1 MTQHH
6 TDSATQADQD
16 LTTGSGSR
24 PRKSKTAHIIS
35 HTHWDRE
42 WYLPYEKHHMR
53 LVQLVDSLL
62 DQLDEGLDYKS
73 FYLDGQTIIIE
84 DYLQVRPEQKE
95 RLEKHIRNG
104 RIVIG
109 PWYILQDAFLTSGE
123 ANVRNM
129 QVGHQDA
136 KRYGTP
142 SKIGYFPDTFGL
154 VGQTPQLMLQS
165 GIDNVF
171 FGRGVKP
178 TGFNNTVSDEGYE
191 SSFSELMW
199 EGPDGSKVL
208 GVLFANWYSNGNE
221 VPVDEASARKFW
233 ETKLAD
239 AEKYA
244 STNELL
250 YMNGCD
256 HQPIQR
262 DLPEAIRMAEQLYP
276 NIEFVHSNFPDYLE
290 ALKGNAEHELSTVK
304 GELRSQRTDGW
315 GTLVNTASARVY
327 LKQMNQ
333 LGQAMLEKV
342 AEPLASYAYLLGRAY
357 PHDQLTYAWK
367 TLMQNHPHDS
377 ICGCSVDEVH
387 REMVTRFDKSRH
399 VAEALVEESSSQIA
413 NSVDTSIFSNY
424 GAEACPLITFNT
436 TGWERSG
443 VVQMELDA
451 ARRYFRDGYS
461 LEEMALQMN
470 EIDLSNRILV
480 DEHGASI
487 PCTVED
493 LGLQFGYD
501 LPDDRFRQPYS
512 CRRVR
517 ITFEAEKVPALGLK
531 TYAWVRSEGIS
542 NEEVH
547 DGQLSNEATLQHK
560 EHGMENEHLS
570 VVIADNGSFSITD
583 KRTGRTYHDLGIY
596 EDVGDIGNEY
606 MFKQP
611 ENEVARTTQDLVAE
625 IRVIENTVY
634 RISYEMVHHWEVP
647 ESADELLD
655 REQRE
660 LIYYPYRKSKRSVS
674 MIPFKIR
681 TVVSLSRSGKGIH
694 METTFNNQAKDHR
707 VRALFPT
714 DLKTAVH
721 HADSMFEIATR
732 DNMPAPEWQNP
743 SNTQHQQSFVDVSED
758 QAGLVVANLGLNE
771 YEVLQDGRNT
781 IAVTL
786 LRAVGELGDWGLF
799 PTPEAQCLGEH
810 SFQLEIIPHHGRAAA
825 ADAYIEAYQFQ
836 VPWTR
841 IQTEVH
847 PGDLTPSHSLLAW
860 QGEGLAFS
868 SLKVNVDSGDLM
880 LRWYNM
886 TTEATTLRLAVTS
899 TSSLPWEAMYK
910 SNVLEEEGETYEAS
924 QIEGASSV
932 SFASKEWIMQTGA
945 CEIVTVGLRR

>member
-1 MTQHH
+1 MTKKK
-6 TDSATQADQD
+6 
-16 LTTGSGSR
+16 R
-24 PRKSKTAHIIS
+24 AHIIS

-53 LVQLVDSLL
+53 LIQLVDSLL
-62 DQLDEGLDYKS
+62 DQLDEGSDYKS

-129 QVGHQDA
+129 QVGHKDA

-154 VGQTPQLMLQS
+154 VGQTPQLMQQS

-178 TGFNNTVSDEGYE
+178 TGFNNTVSDAGYE

-276 NIEFVHSNFPDYLE
+276 DIEFIHSNFPDYLN
-290 ALKGNAEHELSTVK
+290 ALRASAEHELSTVK

-333 LGQAMLEKV
+333 LGQTMLEKV
-342 AEPLASYAYLLGRAY
+342 AEPLATYAYLLGHAY

-399 VAEALVEESSSQIA
+399 VAEALIEESTSHIA
-413 NSVDTSIFSNY
+413 TAVDTSIFERY
-424 GAEACPLITFNT
+424 GEQARPVVVFNT

-451 ARRYFRDGYS
+451 ARLYFRDGYT
-461 LEEMALQMN
+461 LEEMAAQMKAV
-470 EIDLSNRILV
+470 DLSGRILV
-480 DEHGASI
+480 DEEGTQI

-512 CRRVR
+512 CRSVLIR
-517 ITFEAEKVPALGLK
+517 FETENVAAFGLK
-531 TYAWVRSEGIS
+531 TYALVNSVGHAKSGSQPKTDTLLCGERS
-542 NEEVH
+542 
-547 DGQLSNEATLQHK
+547 
-560 EHGMENEHLS
+560 MENQHMI
-570 VVIADNGSFSITD
+570 VTIADNGSFTLTD
-583 KRTGRTYHDLGIY
+583 KRSGRTYKDLGVY
-596 EDVGDIGNEY
+596 ENVGDIGNEY

-611 ENEVARTTQDLVAE
+611 ENEVARTTEALQAE
-625 IRVIENTVY
+625 IRVLEDT
-634 RISYEMVHHWEVP
+634 SYLTSFEVIHHWEIP
-647 ESADELLD
+647 ESADEMLD
-655 REQRE
+655 QEQRE
-660 LIYYPYRKSKRSVS
+660 LIYYPHRKAQRSAK
-674 MIPFKIR
+674 MIPLQIR
-681 TVVSLSRSGKGIH
+681 TVISLSRNGKGVQ

-714 DLKTAVH
+714 DLVSAVH
-721 HADSMFEIATR
+721 HVDSMFEIATR
-732 DNMPAPEWQNP
+732 DN
-743 SNTQHQQSFVDVSED
+743 
-758 QAGLVVANLGLNE
+758 
-771 YEVLQDGRNT
+771 
-781 IAVTL
+781 TL
-786 LRAVGELGDWGLF
+786 HRSG
-799 PTPEAQCLGEH
+799 
-810 SFQLEIIPHHGRAAA
+810 
-825 ADAYIEAYQFQ
+825 
-836 VPWTR
+836 R
-841 IQTEVH
+841 IQAI
-847 PGDLTPSHSLLAW
+847 HSI
-860 QGEGLAFS
+860 
-868 SLKVNVDSGDLM
+868 N
-880 LRWYNM
+880 R
-886 TTEATTLRLAVTS
+886 
-899 TSSLPWEAMYK
+899 
-910 SNVLEEEGETYEAS
+910 VL
-924 QIEGASSV
+924 
-932 SFASKEWIMQTGA
+932 WM
-945 CEIVTVGLRR
+945 

>member
-1 MTQHH
+1 MTKKK
-6 TDSATQADQD
+6 
-16 LTTGSGSR
+16 R
-24 PRKSKTAHIIS
+24 AHIIS

-53 LVQLVDSLL
+53 LIQLVDSLL
-62 DQLDEGLDYKS
+62 DQLDEGSDYKS
-73 FYLDGQTIIIE
+73 FYLDGQTIIID

-129 QVGHQDA
+129 QVGHKDA

-154 VGQTPQLMLQS
+154 VGQTPQLMQQS

-178 TGFNNTVSDEGYE
+178 TGFNNTVSDAGYE

-221 VPVDEASARKFW
+221 VPVDEESARKFW

-262 DLPEAIRMAEQLYP
+262 DLPEAIRMAEQLHP
-276 NIEFVHSNFPDYLE
+276 DIEFIHSNFPDYLE
-290 ALKGNAEHELSTVK
+290 ALRASSEHELSTVK

-333 LGQAMLEKV
+333 LGQTMLEKV
-342 AEPLASYAYLLGRAY
+342 AEPLASYAYLLGHAY

-399 VAEALVEESSSQIA
+399 VAEALIEESTSQITTA
-413 NSVDTSIFSNY
+413 VDTSIFERY
-424 GAEACPLITFNT
+424 GEQARPVVVFNT

-451 ARRYFRDGYS
+451 ARLYFRDGHT
-461 LEEMALQMN
+461 LEEMATQMKAV
-470 EIDLSNRILV
+470 DLSDRILV
-480 DEHGASI
+480 DEDGNHI
-487 PCTVED
+487 PCSVED

-517 ITFEAEKVPALGLK
+517 IRFETENVAAFGLK
-531 TYAWVRSEGIS
+531 TYALVNVADDAKSGTPS
-542 NEEVH
+542 KTT
-547 DGQLSNEATLQHK
+547 TLLRG
-560 EHGMENEHLS
+560 ERGMENQHMI
-570 VVIADNGSFSITD
+570 VTIADNGSFTLTD
-583 KRTGRTYHDLGIY
+583 KRTGRTYKDLGVY
-596 EDVGDIGNEY
+596 ENVGDIGNEY

-611 ENEVARTTQDLVAE
+611 ENEVARTTQALQAE
-625 IRVIENTVY
+625 IRVLEDT
-634 RISYEMVHHWEVP
+634 SYSASFEVIHHWEIP
-647 ESADELLD
+647 ESADEMLD
-655 REQRE
+655 QEQRE
-660 LIYYPYRKSKRSVS
+660 LIYYPHRKAQRSTK
-674 MIPFKIR
+674 MIPLQIR
-681 TVVSLSRSGKGIH
+681 TVISLSSSGKGVQL
-694 METTFNNQAKDHR
+694 ETIFNNQAKDHR

-714 DLKTAVH
+714 DLVSAVH
-721 HADSMFEIATR
+721 HVDSMFEIATR
-732 DNMPAPEWQNP
+732 DNKPAPEWQNP
-743 SNTQHQQSFVDVSED
+743 SNTQHQQNFVDVSEKE
-758 QAGLVVANLGLNE
+758 AGLVVANLGLNE

-810 SFQLEIIPHHGRAAA
+810 TFQIEIIPHDGNGAASG
-825 ADAYIEAYQFQ
+825 AYIEAYQFQ
-836 VPWTR
+836 VPWTLA
-841 IQTEVH
+841 QTEVH
-847 PGDLTPSHSLLAW
+847 PGYLTPNNTPFAW
-860 QGEGLAFS
+860 QGDGLAFS
-868 SLKVNVDSGDLM
+868 SIKVNEDSGDVM
-880 LRWYNM
+880 LRWFNM
-886 TTEATTLRLAVTS
+886 TTDSATLKLAASQANAQSFET
-899 TSSLPWEAMYK
+899 AYK
-910 SNVLEEEGETYEAS
+910 SNILEEEGERLHARSIEEAS
-924 QIEGASSV
+924 TL
-932 SFASKEWIMQTGA
+932 SFANKEWTIQTGS
-945 CEIVTVGLRR
+945 CEIVTVGLRC

>member
-1 MTQHH
+1 MTKKK
-6 TDSATQADQD
+6 
-16 LTTGSGSR
+16 R
-24 PRKSKTAHIIS
+24 AHIIS

-53 LVQLVDSLL
+53 LIQLVDSLL
-62 DQLDEGLDYKS
+62 DQLDEGSDYKS

-129 QVGHQDA
+129 QVGHKDA

-154 VGQTPQLMLQS
+154 VGQTPQLMQQS

-178 TGFNNTVSDEGYE
+178 TGFNNTVSDAGYE

-276 NIEFVHSNFPDYLE
+276 DIEFVHSNFPDYLT
-290 ALKGNAEHELSTVK
+290 ALRASAEHELSTVK

-333 LGQAMLEKV
+333 LGQTMLEKV
-342 AEPLASYAYLLGRAY
+342 AEPLASSAYLLGHAY

-399 VAEALVEESSSQIA
+399 VAEALIEESTSQIA
-413 NSVDTSIFSNY
+413 AAVDTSIFARY
-424 GAEACPLITFNT
+424 GEQARPVVVFNT

-451 ARRYFRDGYS
+451 ARLYFRDGYT
-461 LEEMALQMN
+461 LEEMATQMKAV
-470 EIDLSNRILV
+470 DLLDRILV
-480 DEHGASI
+480 DEDGNHI

-517 ITFEAEKVPALGLK
+517 IRFETENVAAFGLK
-531 TYAWVRSEGIS
+531 TYALVNFADDAKSGTPS
-542 NEEVH
+542 KTT
-547 DGQLSNEATLQHK
+547 TLLRG
-560 EHGMENEHLS
+560 ERGMENQHMI
-570 VVIADNGSFSITD
+570 VTIADNGSFTLTD
-583 KRTGRTYHDLGIY
+583 KRTGRTYKDLGVY
-596 EDVGDIGNEY
+596 ENVGDIGNEY

-611 ENEVARTTQDLVAE
+611 ENEVALTTQALQAE
-625 IRVIENTVY
+625 IRVLEDT
-634 RISYEMVHHWEVP
+634 SYLASFEVIHHWEIP
-647 ESADELLD
+647 ESADEMLD
-655 REQRE
+655 QEQRE
-660 LIYYPYRKSKRSVS
+660 LIYYPHRKAQRSTKMV
-674 MIPFKIR
+674 PLQIR
-681 TVVSLSRSGKGIH
+681 TVVSLSRNGKGVQ

-714 DLKTAVH
+714 DLVSAVH
-721 HADSMFEIATR
+721 HVDSMFEIATR
-732 DNMPAPEWQNP
+732 DNKPAPEWQNP
-743 SNTQHQQSFVDVSED
+743 SNTQHQQSFVDVSE
-758 QAGLVVANLGLNE
+758 QNAGLVVANLGLNE

-799 PTPEAQCLGEH
+799 PTPEAQCLGEYT
-810 SFQLEIIPHHGRAAA
+810 FKIEIIPHDGNGAASG
-825 ADAYIEAYQFQ
+825 AYIEAYQFQ
-836 VPWTR
+836 VPWTLA
-841 IQTEVH
+841 QTEVH
-847 PGDLTPSHSLLAW
+847 PGYLTPSNTPFAW
-860 QGEGLAFS
+860 QGDGLAFS
-868 SLKVNVDSGDLM
+868 SLKVNEDSGDVM
-880 LRWYNM
+880 LRWFNM
-886 TTEATTLRLAVTS
+886 TTESATLKLATS
-899 TSSLPWEAMYK
+899 QVIPQPFETAYK
-910 SNVLEEEGETYEAS
+910 SNILEEEGEMLHSHNIEEAS
-924 QIEGASSV
+924 TL
-932 SFASKEWIMQTGA
+932 SFASKEWNIQTGS

>member
-1 MTQHH
+1 MTEQK
-6 TDSATQADQD
+6 DK
-16 LTTGSGSR
+16 
-24 PRKSKTAHIIS
+24 PKTKRAHIIS

-62 DQLDEGLDYKS
+62 DELDEGADYKS
-73 FYLDGQTIIIE
+73 FYLDGQTIIID

-129 QVGHQDA
+129 QVGHRDA

-178 TGFNNTVSDEGYE
+178 TGFNNTVSDAGYE

-221 VPVDEASARKFW
+221 IPVDEASARKFW

-262 DLPEAIRMAEQLYP
+262 DLPEAIRMAEQLHP
-276 NIEFVHSNFPDYLE
+276 DIEFVHSNFPDYLM
-290 ALKGNAEHELSTVK
+290 ALKESSEHELSTVK

-342 AEPLASYAYLLGRAY
+342 AEPLASYAHLLGHAY

-387 REMVTRFDKSRH
+387 REMVTRFEKSRH
-399 VAEALVEESSSQIA
+399 VAEAMIEESTSQIA
-413 NSVDTSIFSNY
+413 ASVDTSIFASY
-424 GAEACPLITFNT
+424 GEDARPLITFNT

-443 VVQMELDA
+443 IVQIELDA
-451 ARRYFRDGYS
+451 ARIYFRDGIS
-461 LEEMALQMN
+461 LEGMAAQMN
-470 EIDLSNRILV
+470 NVDLSGRVLV
-480 DEHGASI
+480 DEKGAHVL
-487 PCTVED
+487 CTVED

-517 ITFEAEKVPALGLK
+517 ITFEAENVPALGLK
-531 TYAWVRSEGIS
+531 AYAWVRSEAQDDSVS
-542 NEEVH
+542 NGTALRSGERS
-547 DGQLSNEATLQHK
+547 L
-560 EHGMENEHLS
+560 ENQY
-570 VVIADNGSFSITD
+570 VAVTIADNGSFTLKD
-583 KRTGRTYHDLGIY
+583 KRTGRTYQDLGVY
-596 EDVGDIGNEY
+596 ENVGDIGNEY

-611 ENEVARTTQDLVAE
+611 ENEVALTTKELTAGIQIIEDTPY
-625 IRVIENTVY
+625 RV
-634 RISYEMVHHWEVP
+634 SYEIIHDWEIP
-647 ESADELLD
+647 ASADEVLD

-660 LIYYPYRKSKRSVS
+660 LIYYPYRKAQRSKQTVTLR
-674 MIPFKIR
+674 IR
-681 TVVSLSRSGKGIH
+681 TVLSLSRSGKGVH
-694 METTFNNQAKDHR
+694 VQTTFNNQAKDHR

-714 DLKTAVH
+714 DLATAVH
-721 HADSMFEIATR
+721 HVDSMFEIATR
-732 DNMPAPEWQNP
+732 DNVPAPEWQNP
-743 SNTQHQQSFVDVSED
+743 SNTQHQQSFVDVSEE

-810 SFQLEIIPHHGRAAA
+810 SFQMEIIPHDGSGASS
-825 ADAYIEAYQFQ
+825 DAYIEAYQFQ
-836 VPWTR
+836 VPWTLV
-841 IQTEVH
+841 QTDVH
-847 PGDLTPSHSLLAW
+847 SGTLSSTHTPFAW

-868 SLKVNVDSGDLM
+868 SLKVNEESGDLM
-880 LRWYNM
+880 MRWYNM
-886 TTEATTLRLAVTS
+886 KPDTSLLSLAATEWNTNELA
-899 TSSLPWEAMYK
+899 YK
-910 SNVLEEEGETYEAS
+910 SNILEEKGEKLV
-924 QIEGASSV
+924 SSSNV
-932 SFASKEWIMQTGA
+932 STNLFSGKQWSIPAGP
-945 CEIVTVGLRR
+945 CEIVTVGLPR

>member
-1 MTQHH
+1 MTKKK
-6 TDSATQADQD
+6 
-16 LTTGSGSR
+16 R
-24 PRKSKTAHIIS
+24 AHIIS

-53 LVQLVDSLL
+53 LIQLVDSLL
-62 DQLDEGLDYKS
+62 DQLDEGSDYKS
-73 FYLDGQTIIIE
+73 FYLDGQTIIID

-129 QVGHQDA
+129 QVGHKDA

-154 VGQTPQLMLQS
+154 VGQTPQLMQQS

-178 TGFNNTVSDEGYE
+178 TGFNNTVSDAGYE

-221 VPVDEASARKFW
+221 VPVDEESARKFW

-262 DLPEAIRMAEQLYP
+262 DLPEAIRMAEQLHP
-276 NIEFVHSNFPDYLE
+276 DIEFIHSNFPDYLE
-290 ALKGNAEHELSTVK
+290 ALRASSEHELSTVK

-333 LGQAMLEKV
+333 LGQTILEKV
-342 AEPLASYAYLLGRAY
+342 AEPLASYAYLLGHAY

-399 VAEALVEESSSQIA
+399 VAEALIEESTNQIA
-413 NSVDTSIFSNY
+413 TAVDTSIFERY
-424 GAEACPLITFNT
+424 GEQARPVVVFNT

-451 ARRYFRDGYS
+451 ARLYFRDGHT
-461 LEEMALQMN
+461 LEEMAAQMKAV
-470 EIDLSNRILV
+470 DLSDRILV
-480 DEHGASI
+480 DEDGNHI

-517 ITFEAEKVPALGLK
+517 IRFETENVAAFGLK
-531 TYAWVRSEGIS
+531 TYALVNVADDAESGTPS
-542 NEEVH
+542 KTT
-547 DGQLSNEATLQHK
+547 TLLRG
-560 EHGMENEHLS
+560 ERGMENQHMI
-570 VVIADNGSFSITD
+570 VTIADNGSFTLTD
-583 KRTGRTYHDLGIY
+583 KRTGRTYKDLGVY
-596 EDVGDIGNEY
+596 ENVGDIGNEY

-611 ENEVARTTQDLVAE
+611 ENEVARTTHELQAE
-625 IRVIENTVY
+625 IRVLEDT
-634 RISYEMVHHWEVP
+634 SYSASFEVIHHWEIP
-647 ESADELLD
+647 ESADEMLD
-655 REQRE
+655 QEQRE
-660 LIYYPYRKSKRSVS
+660 LIYYPHRKAQRSTK
-674 MIPFKIR
+674 MIPLQIR
-681 TVVSLSRSGKGIH
+681 TVISLSRNGKGVQ

-714 DLKTAVH
+714 DLVSAVH
-721 HADSMFEIATR
+721 HVDSMFEIATR
-732 DNMPAPEWQNP
+732 DNKPAPEWQNP
-743 SNTQHQQSFVDVSED
+743 SNTQHQQNFVDVSEKD
-758 QAGLVVANLGLNE
+758 AGLVVANLGLNE
-771 YEVLQDGRNT
+771 YEVLQDGCNT

-810 SFQLEIIPHHGRAAA
+810 TFQIEIIPHDGNGAASG
-825 ADAYIEAYQFQ
+825 AYIEAYQFQ
-836 VPWTR
+836 VPWTLA
-841 IQTEVH
+841 QTEVH
-847 PGDLTPSHSLLAW
+847 PGYLTPSNTPFAW
-860 QGEGLAFS
+860 QGDGLAFS
-868 SLKVNVDSGDLM
+868 SLKVNEDSGDVM
-880 LRWYNM
+880 LRWFNM
-886 TTEATTLRLAVTS
+886 TTDSATLKLATS
-899 TSSLPWEAMYK
+899 QANPKPFETAYK
-910 SNVLEEEGETYEAS
+910 SNILEEEGEILHLNSIEEAS
-924 QIEGASSV
+924 TL
-932 SFASKEWIMQTGA
+932 SFATKEWNIQTDS

>member
-1 MTQHH
+1 MTKKK
-6 TDSATQADQD
+6 
-16 LTTGSGSR
+16 R
-24 PRKSKTAHIIS
+24 AHIIS

-53 LVQLVDSLL
+53 LIKLVDSLL
-62 DQLDEGLDYKS
+62 DQLDEGSDYKS

-129 QVGHQDA
+129 QVGHKDA

-154 VGQTPQLMLQS
+154 VGQTPQLMQQS

-178 TGFNNTVSDEGYE
+178 TGFNNTVSDAGYE
-191 SSFSELMW
+191 SSFSELVW

-221 VPVDEASARKFW
+221 VPVDEESARKFW

-276 NIEFVHSNFPDYLE
+276 DIEFVHSNFPDYLE
-290 ALKGNAEHELSTVK
+290 ALRASSEHELSTVK

-333 LGQAMLEKV
+333 LGQTMLEKV
-342 AEPLASYAYLLGRAY
+342 AEPLASYAYLLGHAY

-399 VAEALVEESSSQIA
+399 VAEALIEESTSQIA
-413 NSVDTSIFSNY
+413 TAVDTSIFARY
-424 GAEACPLITFNT
+424 GEQARPVVVFNT

-451 ARRYFRDGYS
+451 ARLYFRDGYT
-461 LEEMALQMN
+461 LEEMAAQMKAV
-470 EIDLSNRILV
+470 ELSDRILV
-480 DEHGASI
+480 DEDGNHI

-517 ITFEAEKVPALGLK
+517 IRFETENVAAFGLK
-531 TYAWVRSEGIS
+531 TYALVNFSDDAKS
-542 NEEVH
+542 
-547 DGQLSNEATLQHK
+547 DTPSKTTTLLRG
-560 EHGMENEHLS
+560 ERGMENQHMI
-570 VVIADNGSFSITD
+570 VTIADNGSFTLTD
-583 KRTGRTYHDLGIY
+583 KRTGRTYKDLGVY
-596 EDVGDIGNEY
+596 ENVGDIGNEY

-611 ENEVARTTQDLVAE
+611 ENEVALTTQALQAE
-625 IRVIENTVY
+625 IRVLEDT
-634 RISYEMVHHWEVP
+634 SYLASFEVIHHWEIP
-647 ESADELLD
+647 ESADEMLD
-655 REQRE
+655 QEQRE
-660 LIYYPYRKSKRSVS
+660 LIYYPHRKAQRSTK
-674 MIPFKIR
+674 MIPLQIR
-681 TVVSLSRSGKGIH
+681 TVISLSRSGKGVQL
-694 METTFNNQAKDHR
+694 ETTFNNQAKDHR

-714 DLKTAVH
+714 DLVSAVH
-721 HADSMFEIATR
+721 HVDSMFEIATR
-732 DNMPAPEWQNP
+732 DNKPAPEWQNP
-743 SNTQHQQSFVDVSED
+743 SNTQHQQNFVDVSEKD
-758 QAGLVVANLGLNE
+758 AGLVVANLGLNE

-810 SFQLEIIPHHGRAAA
+810 TFKIEIIPHDGNGAASG
-825 ADAYIEAYQFQ
+825 AYIEAYQFQ
-836 VPWTR
+836 VPWTLA
-841 IQTEVH
+841 QTEVH
-847 PGDLTPSHSLLAW
+847 PGYLTPSNTPFAW
-860 QGEGLAFS
+860 QGDGLAFS
-868 SLKVNVDSGDLM
+868 SLKVNEDSGDVM
-880 LRWYNM
+880 LRWFNM
-886 TTEATTLRLAVTS
+886 TTNSATLKLATS
-899 TSSLPWEAMYK
+899 QVIPQPFETAYK
-910 SNVLEEEGETYEAS
+910 SNILEEEGEMLHSHNIEEAS
-924 QIEGASSV
+924 TL
-932 SFASKEWIMQTGA
+932 SFASKEWNIQTGS

>member
-1 MTQHH
+1 MTEQK
-6 TDSATQADQD
+6 
-16 LTTGSGSR
+16 GK
-24 PRKSKTAHIIS
+24 PKTKRAHIIS

-62 DQLDEGLDYKS
+62 DELDEGADYKS
-73 FYLDGQTIIIE
+73 FYLDGQTIIID

-129 QVGHQDA
+129 QVGHRDA

-178 TGFNNTVSDEGYE
+178 TGFNNTVSDAGYE

-221 VPVDEASARKFW
+221 IPVDEALARKFW

-262 DLPEAIRMAEQLYP
+262 DLPEAIRMAEQLHP
-276 NIEFVHSNFPDYLE
+276 DIEFVHSNFPDYLN
-290 ALKGNAEHELSTVK
+290 ALKASAEHELSTVK

-342 AEPLASYAYLLGRAY
+342 AEPLASYAHLLGHAY

-387 REMVTRFDKSRH
+387 REMVTRFEKSRH
-399 VAEALVEESSSQIA
+399 VAEAMIEESASQIA
-413 NSVDTSIFSNY
+413 ASVDTSIFASY
-424 GAEACPLITFNT
+424 GEDARPLITFNT

-443 VVQMELDA
+443 IVQIELDA
-451 ARRYFRDGYS
+451 ARIYFRDGIS
-461 LEEMALQMN
+461 LEGMAAQMN
-470 EIDLSNRILV
+470 NVDLSGRVLV
-480 DEHGASI
+480 DEKGAHI

-517 ITFEAEKVPALGLK
+517 ITFEAENVPALGLK
-531 TYAWVRSEGIS
+531 AYAWVRSEAQDDSVS
-542 NEEVH
+542 NGTALRSGERS
-547 DGQLSNEATLQHK
+547 L
-560 EHGMENEHLS
+560 ENQY
-570 VVIADNGSFSITD
+570 VAVTIADNGSFTLKD
-583 KRTGRTYHDLGIY
+583 KRTGRTYQDLGVY
-596 EDVGDIGNEY
+596 ENVGDIGNEY

-611 ENEVARTTQDLVAE
+611 ENEVALTTKELTAGIQIIEDTPY
-625 IRVIENTVY
+625 RV
-634 RISYEMVHHWEVP
+634 SYEIIHDWEIP
-647 ESADELLD
+647 ASADEVLD

-660 LIYYPYRKSKRSVS
+660 LIYYPYRKAQRSKQTVTLR
-674 MIPFKIR
+674 IR
-681 TVVSLSRSGKGIH
+681 TVLSLSRSGKGVH
-694 METTFNNQAKDHR
+694 VQTTFNNQAKDHR

-714 DLKTAVH
+714 DLATAVH
-721 HADSMFEIATR
+721 HVDSMFEIATR
-732 DNMPAPEWQNP
+732 DNVPAPEWQNP
-743 SNTQHQQSFVDVSED
+743 SNTQHQQSFVDVSEE

-781 IAVTL
+781 IAITL
-786 LRAVGELGDWGLF
+786 LRAVGELGDWGFF

-810 SFQLEIIPHHGRAAA
+810 SFQMEIIPHDGSGASS
-825 ADAYIEAYQFQ
+825 DAYIEAYQFQ
-836 VPWTR
+836 VPWTLV
-841 IQTEVH
+841 QTDVH
-847 PGDLTPSHSLLAW
+847 SGTLSSTHTPFAW

-868 SLKVNVDSGDLM
+868 SLKVNEESGDLM
-880 LRWYNM
+880 MRWYNM
-886 TTEATTLRLAVTS
+886 KPDTSLLSLAATELDTNE
-899 TSSLPWEAMYK
+899 EAYK
-910 SNVLEEEGETYEAS
+910 SNILEEKGEKLV
-924 QIEGASSV
+924 SSSNV
-932 SFASKEWIMQTGA
+932 SIKLFSGKEWSIPAGP
-945 CEIVTVGLRR
+945 CEIVTVGLPR

>member
-1 MTQHH
+1 
-6 TDSATQADQD
+6 
-16 LTTGSGSR
+16 
-24 PRKSKTAHIIS
+24 
-35 HTHWDRE
+35 
-42 WYLPYEKHHMR
+42 MR
-53 LVQLVDSLL
+53 LIQLVDSLL
-62 DQLDEGLDYKS
+62 DQLDEGSDYKS
-73 FYLDGQTIIIE
+73 FYLDGQTIIID

-129 QVGHQDA
+129 QVGHKDA

-154 VGQTPQLMLQS
+154 VGQTPQLMQQS

-178 TGFNNTVSDEGYE
+178 TGFNNTVSDAGYE

-221 VPVDEASARKFW
+221 VPVDEESARKFW

-262 DLPEAIRMAEQLYP
+262 DLPEAIRMAEQLHP
-276 NIEFVHSNFPDYLE
+276 DIEFIHSNFPDYLE
-290 ALKGNAEHELSTVK
+290 ALRASSEHELSTVK

-333 LGQAMLEKV
+333 LGQTMLEKV
-342 AEPLASYAYLLGRAY
+342 AEPLASYAYLLGHAY

-399 VAEALVEESSSQIA
+399 VAEALIEESTSQITTA
-413 NSVDTSIFSNY
+413 VDTSIFERY
-424 GAEACPLITFNT
+424 GEQARPVVVFNT

-451 ARRYFRDGYS
+451 ARLYFRDGHT
-461 LEEMALQMN
+461 LEEMATQMKAV
-470 EIDLSNRILV
+470 DLSDRVLV
-480 DEHGASI
+480 DENGNHI

-517 ITFEAEKVPALGLK
+517 IRFETENVAAFGLK
-531 TYAWVRSEGIS
+531 TYALVNVADDAKSGTPS
-542 NEEVH
+542 KTT
-547 DGQLSNEATLQHK
+547 TLLRG
-560 EHGMENEHLS
+560 ERGMENQHLI
-570 VVIADNGSFSITD
+570 VTIADNGSFTLTD
-583 KRTGRTYHDLGIY
+583 KRTSRTYKDLGVY
-596 EDVGDIGNEY
+596 ENVGDIGNEY

-611 ENEVARTTQDLVAE
+611 ENEVAWTTQALQAE
-625 IRVIENTVY
+625 IRVLEDTSYSASIEV
-634 RISYEMVHHWEVP
+634 IHHWEIP
-647 ESADELLD
+647 ESADEMLD
-655 REQRE
+655 QEQRE
-660 LIYYPYRKSKRSVS
+660 LIYYPHRKAQRSTK
-674 MIPFKIR
+674 MIPLQIR
-681 TVVSLSRSGKGIH
+681 TVVSLSRNGKGVQ

-707 VRALFPT
+707 VRTLFPT
-714 DLKTAVH
+714 DLVSAVH
-721 HADSMFEIATR
+721 HVDSMFEIATR
-732 DNMPAPEWQNP
+732 DNKPAPEWQNP
-743 SNTQHQQSFVDVSED
+743 SNTQHQQNFVDVSEKD
-758 QAGLVVANLGLNE
+758 AGLVVANLGLNE

-810 SFQLEIIPHHGRAAA
+810 TFKVEIIPHDGNGAASG
-825 ADAYIEAYQFQ
+825 AYIEAYQFQ
-836 VPWTR
+836 VPWTLA
-841 IQTEVH
+841 QTEVH
-847 PGDLTPSHSLLAW
+847 TGYLTPNNTPFAW
-860 QGEGLAFS
+860 QGDGLAFLHS
-868 SLKVNVDSGDLM
+868 
-880 LRWYNM
+880 R
-886 TTEATTLRLAVTS
+886 
-899 TSSLPWEAMYK
+899 
-910 SNVLEEEGETYEAS
+910 
-924 QIEGASSV
+924 
-932 SFASKEWIMQTGA
+932 
-945 CEIVTVGLRR
+945 